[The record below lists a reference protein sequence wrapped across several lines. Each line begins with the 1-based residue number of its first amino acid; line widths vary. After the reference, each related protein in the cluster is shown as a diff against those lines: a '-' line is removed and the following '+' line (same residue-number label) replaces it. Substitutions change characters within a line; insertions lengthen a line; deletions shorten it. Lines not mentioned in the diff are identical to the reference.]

1 MINMKDINISKII
14 YQKRKEKNMTQEE
27 LATHLNITKAA
38 VSKWETGQSYPDI
51 TLLPALA
58 SLFNI
63 SIDNLIGYE
72 PQMHKSDI
80 KKLYH
85 QLANEFTIKPFNE
98 VYEKCQQIINKYYSC
113 FELLLQMM
121 ILLMNHA
128 NLAKDPQLIYEEINN
143 LALQIV
149 NECDD
154 LTIINQTKQIQ
165 SLVLLSLNRPLDI
178 IELFPKIKEPL
189 IVSETTIAQAYIML
203 NKYDDANEILQI
215 YQYQYLL
222 ALLQNITNYIYF
234 NVSDTPRVQMASK
247 RLLQLIEI
255 YELDKIHPSMI
266 LSVYANLAIV
276 SIGQNEIFQT
286 LTYLK
291 KYVEIAICLEFP
303 LTLKE
308 DNYFDHLSSW
318 FSQLDLGILAPR
330 SDAAII
336 KSVQDVLTNP
346 VFEPIQNNIEYLQLI
361 NKLDQHLGGFKHE
374 H

>member
-1 MINMKDINISKII
+1 MKDINISKII

-51 TLLPALA
+51 TLLPTLA

-85 QLANEFTIKPFNE
+85 QLANEFTFKPFNE
-98 VYEKCQQIINKYYSC
+98 VYKKCLQIINKYYSC

-128 NLAKDPQLIYEEINN
+128 NLAKDPHEVYEEIND
-143 LALQIV
+143 LALQIE

-154 LTIINQTKQIQ
+154 LTILKQTKLLQ

-178 IELFPKIKEPL
+178 IELFPEIKEPL
-189 IVSETTIAQAYIML
+189 IFNETTIAQAYTML
-203 NKYDDANEILQI
+203 NKDDDANEIFQI

-222 ALLQNITNYIYF
+222 ALMQNITNYIYF
-234 NVSDTPRVQMASK
+234 NASDTPRVKLAAK
-247 RLLQLIEI
+247 RLLQLIDI
-255 YELDKIHPSMI
+255 YELDKIHPSII

-276 SIGQNEIFQT
+276 SINQNEIFQT

-291 KYVEIAICLEFP
+291 KYVEIATSLEFP
-303 LTLKE
+303 LILKG
-308 DNYFDHLSSW
+308 DNYFDHLNNW
-318 FSQLDLGILAPR
+318 FNQLDLDILAPR

-336 KSVQDVLTNP
+336 KSIQDVLTNP

-361 NKLDQHLGGFKHE
+361 NKLNHHLGGSNHE
-374 H
+374 Y